1 MLAVGGCVCDVD
13 VLTAYKLRSAGS
25 RSKNPQRAM
34 ASRPPPPTTVVYF
47 SKQRQRSEGPLD
59 AAVHKVYCTWRKNLV
74 KTHWLF
80 ERKNEGL
87 FGFQRSLKQFDLNS
101 FVSCLV

>member
-1 MLAVGGCVCDVD
+1 MMLTFFLTGCDCVVP
-13 VLTAYKLRSAGS
+13 THAG
-25 RSKNPQRAM
+25 KDPQRAM
-34 ASRPPPPTTVVYF
+34 ASRPTTPDSHPPVVYF
-47 SKQRQRSEGPLD
+47 SKQRLRSEGPLD

-74 KTHWLF
+74 KTHRLF

-87 FGFQRSLKQFDLNS
+87 FGFERSFKQFDLNS